1 MKLKQGENQETKE
14 QIEEKNI
21 ALDTVDLIKRRK
33 CTLSDNMVELLIRQ
47 LKHELYNHNLYRT
60 FANFFGTQGLAVLE
74 QYYIDRAE
82 EEKLH
87 HDWIYNYLNTC
98 DAVFIYPEIPA
109 IIEEFSDNVD
119 PFSLTVDKEIE
130 TTGLIYDMVNQSLI
144 EQDWATYHWLMDDN
158 KETGMLVKEQIE
170 EEAIS
175 RTALDIA
182 ESEGSWLR
190 KEKSIMNAYHEDL
203 D

>member
-74 QYYIDRAE
+74 QYYINRAE

-87 HDWIYNYLNTC
+87 HD
-98 DAVFIYPEIPA
+98 
-109 IIEEFSDNVD
+109 
-119 PFSLTVDKEIE
+119 
-130 TTGLIYDMVNQSLI
+130 
-144 EQDWATYHWLMDDN
+144 
-158 KETGMLVKEQIE
+158 
-170 EEAIS
+170 
-175 RTALDIA
+175 
-182 ESEGSWLR
+182 
-190 KEKSIMNAYHEDL
+190 
-203 D
+203 